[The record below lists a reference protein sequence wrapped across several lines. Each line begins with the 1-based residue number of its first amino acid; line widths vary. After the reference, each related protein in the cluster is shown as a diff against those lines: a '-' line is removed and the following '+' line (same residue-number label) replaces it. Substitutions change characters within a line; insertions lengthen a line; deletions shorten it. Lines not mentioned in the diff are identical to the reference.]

1 MAPSYKSSEYIDDSD
16 SELSSEEREY
26 EPPNFQKVTPESK
39 EFSSNLKGKEVWLIK
54 LPKVSH

>member
-26 EPPNFQKVTPESK
+26 EPPKNFQKLLQNPK
-39 EFSSNLKGKEVWLIK
+39 SSHQI
-54 LPKVSH
+54 